1 MEQSLSEQLLM
12 LNTEGRREGGGDAL
26 WIQPLLLS
34 LLAGLSTCLGA
45 ASVFCLSRRPTTTT
59 NHKDGDS
66 TTTATALVRPAHM
79 AFSLSLAG
87 SVMVT
92 VSFASLLPESLQDD
106 HQEWVSTPLLVQRG
120 VGFALGCALYA
131 LLSKCAFPE
140 PDAILQL
147 DHEPP
152 QDDKDEEEALLWKDD
167 DQEPGL
173 GSSHSFDQD
182 ESCGGGSTNP
192 TNNNNTTAA
201 PRKGAA
207 AAQSELYKRQ
217 VTNSPRRS
225 QSSDTTTTTTTTT
238 MKDDHDTYNKTARPN
253 NNHNHNNNS
262 RTHWM
267 VQWTSGTDLS
277 SASARRAWRVT
288 MLLFV
293 SLAVHNFPEGLA
305 VAACTLHSM
314 RLGVTTTVA
323 IALHNIPEGIAI
335 AIPCL
340 VARPHSPCLAFGLAS
355 ISGLFEPLGAMVALI
370 VLQVSTNHDSVS
382 SSSSSW
388 MSMDNVLA
396 FVAGIMTTVAVL
408 ELFPEARR
416 HSTQSSVPFVVGLVA
431 GVVIM
436 VGSELYLDSS

>member
-1 MEQSLSEQLLM
+1 MEQSLSEQLMM

-45 ASVFCLSRRPTTTT
+45 ASVFCLSRRPTTTS
-59 NHKDGDS
+59 NQKDGDS

-147 DHEPP
+147 DHHEQ
-152 QDDKDEEEALLWKDD
+152 QDDDDDEEEALLWKDD
-167 DQEPGL
+167 DQEL

-182 ESCGGGSTNP
+182 ESCGGGP
-192 TNNNNTTAA
+192 TNQATTTTTTTAA
-201 PRKGAA
+201 PRKGT

-238 MKDDHDTYNKTARPN
+238 MNDDHDTYNKTARPHN
-253 NNHNHNNNS
+253 NNHNNNS

-382 SSSSSW
+382 SSSSW

-436 VGSELYLDSS
+436 VGSELFLDSS